1 VRQRA
6 DVFSGGSYGSNSDPR
21 VHFGLGRASKV
32 DKVEI
37 QWPSGTRQEISLPR
51 VDKIFTVDEA
61 KGLLK

>member
-21 VHFGLGRASKV
+21 VHFGLGSATKV

-37 QWPSGTRQEISLPR
+37 QWPSGAKQQITLPA
-51 VDKIFTVDEA
+51 VDQIFTVDETKA
-61 KGLLK
+61 LK